1 MPTRKQRRRNQK
13 SRRHEYEYVYVD
25 SEGNE
30 VDVDPDELAAADEPE
45 RTAKP
50 QQPQKPQRKAAA
62 SGGTPR
68 RGMEPPSWRRSG
80 RRALI
85 LGPIMVV
92 ALVLFNQKATLAEQ
106 VAPALFLVAFFIP
119 FSYFTDS
126 IAYKMYRKRV
136 ARSEGGKSAKASK
149 DPKPAKSR

>member
-13 SRRHEYEYVYVD
+13 ARRHEYEYVYVD
-25 SEGNE
+25 SDGNE
-30 VDVDPDELAAADEPE
+30 VDVDPNELAVADQPE
-45 RTAKP
+45 GPAR
-50 QQPQKPQRKAAA
+50 PQKPTRKAT
-62 SGGTPR
+62 SSPPTSR

-80 RRALI
+80 KRALI

-92 ALVLFNQKATLAEQ
+92 ALMLFNGKASIAEQ

-126 IAYKMYRKRV
+126 LAYKMYRKRV
-136 ARSEGGKSAKASK
+136 ARAQSAKATK
-149 DPKPAKSR
+149 TPKPAKSR

>member
-13 SRRHEYEYVYVD
+13 ARRHEYEYVYVD
-25 SEGNE
+25 DEGNE
-30 VDVDPDELAAADEPE
+30 VDVDPEELSAAEELDHPA
-45 RTAKP
+45 R
-50 QQPQKPQRKAAA
+50 PQKPARKATSSAPT
-62 SGGTPR
+62 SR

-80 RRALI
+80 KRALI

-92 ALVLFNQKATLAEQ
+92 ALMLFNTKASIAEQ

-136 ARSEGGKSAKASK
+136 ERAKSAKT
-149 DPKPAKSR
+149 PKPAKSR